1 MEGKTTESLME
12 ASSTEQEGRAQNEAV
27 FLTIGGL
34 PRTCMSCFHRPA
46 TRQLLNSKGR
56 KQYRCEVC
64 FTRNNASG
72 FKRRK

>member
-1 MEGKTTESLME
+1 MESLVE
-12 ASSTEQEGRAQNEAV
+12 TSGSEPDDRVQSGTV
-27 FLTIGGL
+27 FLTVGGL

-72 FKRRK
+72 FKKRK